1 MGLLF
6 NDNEAIKK
14 EVEEKFGAQA
24 KYLFAMKH
32 NGPVK
37 STLKL
42 FLLDGLYAYEANRT
56 FVLVFDKKG
65 IYEKEIS
72 NSDKKEFYLYPES
85 EIENFEVHR
94 EAKKATIHF
103 LHIGKSIAYEIPFRG
118 RLFSENED
126 QFNGLEMANWQQI

>member
-6 NDNEAIKK
+6 NDNAAIKK
-14 EVEEKFGAQA
+14 EVEERFG
-24 KYLFAMKH
+24 KGTNYLLTLKH

-42 FLLDGLYAYEANRT
+42 VLLSGFYAYDENRT
-56 FVLVFDKKG
+56 FILVFDKKG

-72 NSDKKEFYLYPES
+72 NSNKTEFYLYPES
-85 EIENFEVHR
+85 EIEEFSVR
-94 EAKKATIHF
+94 RDAKKATIHF
-103 LHIGKSIAYEIPFRG
+103 FHIGKSIAYEIPFRG

-126 QFNGLEMANWQQI
+126 QFNGLEKENWKRI

>member
-85 EIENFEVHR
+85 EIEKFEVHR
-94 EAKKATIHF
+94 ETKKATIHF

-118 RLFSENED
+118 RFFLENQD
-126 QFNGLEMANWQQI
+126 QFNQLEKADWQRL

>member
-1 MGLLF
+1 
-6 NDNEAIKK
+6 
-14 EVEEKFGAQA
+14 
-24 KYLFAMKH
+24 MKH

-85 EIENFEVHR
+85 EIEKFEVHR
-94 EAKKATIHF
+94 ETKKATIHF

-126 QFNGLEMANWQQI
+126 QFNGLEKANWQQI

>member
-14 EVEEKFGAQA
+14 EVEEK
-24 KYLFAMKH
+24 
-32 NGPVK
+32 
-37 STLKL
+37 
-42 FLLDGLYAYEANRT
+42 
-56 FVLVFDKKG
+56 
-65 IYEKEIS
+65 
-72 NSDKKEFYLYPES
+72 
-85 EIENFEVHR
+85 FEVHR

-126 QFNGLEMANWQQI
+126 RFNGLEKANWQQI

>member
-72 NSDKKEFYLYPES
+72 NSDKTEFYLYPES
-85 EIENFEVHR
+85 EIEEFEVHR

-126 QFNGLEMANWQQI
+126 RFNGLEKANWQQI

>member
-65 IYEKEIS
+65 IYERKFRTQT
-72 NSDKKEFYLYPES
+72 KR
-85 EIENFEVHR
+85 NFTFTR
-94 EAKKATIHF
+94 RAK
-103 LHIGKSIAYEIPFRG
+103 
-118 RLFSENED
+118 
-126 QFNGLEMANWQQI
+126 

>member
-65 IYEKEIS
+65 IFEKEIS

-85 EIENFEVHR
+85 EIKKFVVHR

-118 RLFSENED
+118 RFFSENED
-126 QFNGLEMANWQQI
+126 RFNGLEKANWQQI

>member
-37 STLKL
+37 STLNL

-126 QFNGLEMANWQQI
+126 QFNGLEKADWQRL

>member
-56 FVLVFDKKG
+56 FVLVFDKKC

-103 LHIGKSIAYEIPFRG
+103 LHIRKSIAYEIPFRG
-118 RLFSENED
+118 RLFSENEE
-126 QFNGLEMANWQQI
+126 QFNGLEKANWQQI

>member
-14 EVEEKFGAQA
+14 EVEEKFGARA

-42 FLLDGLYAYEANRT
+42 FYSMDFMRT
-56 FVLVFDKKG
+56 KQ
-65 IYEKEIS
+65 
-72 NSDKKEFYLYPES
+72 
-85 EIENFEVHR
+85 IEPLSSSSTKRAFMKRKFRTQTKRNFTFTR
-94 EAKKATIHF
+94 RAK
-103 LHIGKSIAYEIPFRG
+103 
-118 RLFSENED
+118 
-126 QFNGLEMANWQQI
+126 

>member
-65 IYEKEIS
+65 IFEKEIS

-85 EIENFEVHR
+85 EIEKFEVHR
-94 EAKKATIHF
+94 EAKKATINF
-103 LHIGKSIAYEIPFRG
+103 LHIGKSIAYDIPFRG
-118 RLFSENED
+118 RFFSENED
-126 QFNGLEMANWQQI
+126 RFNGLEKTNWQQI

>member
-24 KYLFAMKH
+24 KYLFAMKY

-65 IYEKEIS
+65 IFEKEIS

-85 EIENFEVHR
+85 EIEKFVVHR

-118 RLFSENED
+118 RFFSENED
-126 QFNGLEMANWQQI
+126 RFNGLEKANWQQI

>member
-65 IYEKEIS
+65 IFEKEIS

-85 EIENFEVHR
+85 EIEKFEVHR
-94 EAKKATIHF
+94 EAKKATINF

-118 RLFSENED
+118 RFFSENED
-126 QFNGLEMANWQQI
+126 RFNGLEKTNWQQI

>member
-56 FVLVFDKKG
+56 FVPVFDKKG

-72 NSDKKEFYLYPES
+72 NSDKTDFYLYPES
-85 EIENFEVHR
+85 EIEKFEVDH

-118 RLFSENED
+118 RFFSENEE
-126 QFNGLEMANWQQI
+126 QFNGLEKANWQRL

>member
-72 NSDKKEFYLYPES
+72 NSDKKEFS
-85 EIENFEVHR
+85 FTR
-94 EAKKATIHF
+94 RAK
-103 LHIGKSIAYEIPFRG
+103 
-118 RLFSENED
+118 
-126 QFNGLEMANWQQI
+126 